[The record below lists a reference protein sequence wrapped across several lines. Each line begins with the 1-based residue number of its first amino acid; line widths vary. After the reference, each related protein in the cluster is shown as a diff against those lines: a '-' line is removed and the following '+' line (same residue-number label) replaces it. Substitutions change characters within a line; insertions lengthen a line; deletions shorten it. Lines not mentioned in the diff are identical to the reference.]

1 MAKAAGRKK
10 PASITEGNAYE
21 FATPAAVA
29 VATDIYTHKIKSQVL
44 CKTDTKGFGTAGNQ
58 SPAEIVVDASRGFIP
73 LWNKDS
79 TLRWRFQEQSMAVFQ
94 RPEAAKQ
101 SIKQLFGEALLLW
114 GDAAPVKFSQRDDA
128 WDFEVVMRSADECK
142 PNGCVLASAFFPDA
156 GRHELTLYP
165 KLFEQNHQEQLETL
179 AHEIGHI
186 FGLRHFFAALS
197 ESAWPS
203 EIFGTHKP
211 FSIMNYGDDSFM
223 TDDDRGDL
231 RRLYSAV
238 WSGQLNAINGTPI
251 KLVQPFSAVNANPFV
266 MSMAAAMPEKE
277 ACCCCCK
284 NLRSYR

>member
-1 MAKAAGRKK
+1 M
-10 PASITEGNAYE
+10 
-21 FATPAAVA
+21 
-29 VATDIYTHKIKSQVL
+29 
-44 CKTDTKGFGTAGNQ
+44 
-58 SPAEIVVDASRGFIP
+58 RGFM
-73 LWNKDS
+73 
-79 TLRWRFQEQSMAVFQ
+79 R
-94 RPEAAKQ
+94 
-101 SIKQLFGEALLLW
+101 

-203 EIFGTHKP
+203 EIFGTHKH